1 MTKSVVVVHDDP
13 VFIERVVEALRRAG
27 HAVVV
32 FPEPLAALHT
42 LDDPGSDANLLI
54 TRAQFPVGKSNGI
67 ALARMTRSKRPDMKV
82 LITGKEHLAEFAE
95 GLAEFLPHPVD
106 INELVAA
113 AERLLIEQERDGS
126 RAAA

>member
-1 MTKSVVVVHDDP
+1 MVVVHDDP

-54 TRAQFPVGKSNGI
+54 TRAQFPVGKGDQS
-67 ALARMTRSKRPDMKV
+67 AQT
-82 LITGKEHLAEFAE
+82 
-95 GLAEFLPHPVD
+95 
-106 INELVAA
+106 
-113 AERLLIEQERDGS
+113 
-126 RAAA
+126 